1 MRFLGGF
8 LKVLSIFIMIVA
20 TIVCTAVAVMADVME
35 AYLIM
40 GGALLC
46 ALIVT
51 LNVWG
56 TGMALSQTAKLKKKV
71 QALEERLNVIA
82 MQRYVAPEAIQP
94 RPLQTQPAEV
104 SGESETPIVQEDQP
118 VAAPVAPAAPVNEKK
133 KSKIWIPIV
142 VIAGVLILGIVG
154 LLVIKT
160 LLGGLFGGQMEN
172 PAESETQTEVIWEEQ
187 PMEEAPMEE
196 VPCGMTVD
204 SVWVDDSYQDE
215 DGSSLKMVYLFY
227 TLEASDSNLK
237 IDSKYTQM
245 IINGNVYESDH
256 FADKAAVCKYTPNY
270 YYGSYIRDVYVGES
284 KQVVATFKIPE
295 GDLEGGKEIKLQDS
309 QIPGIDSITLY
320 SDEFQ
325 HATVPEEVAAMV
337 DPEGFEAEMLAREEA
352 DSDTA
357 KKVKKCLNGYYW
369 TFYVNSTSYKI
380 EFWEKNNFCVTTAF
394 GANEGTYSVRNG
406 YIFCTYPDTGYTV
419 EIPYSFDESGNFDLD
434 TIGGFDVFS

>member
-8 LKVLSIFIMIVA
+8 LKTLSILLLIAA
-20 TIVCTAVAVMADVME
+20 TIVCTAIAVMADVME
-35 AYLIM
+35 AYLVM
-40 GGALLC
+40 GGVLLVC
-46 ALIVT
+46 LIVA

-56 TGMALSQTAKLKKKV
+56 TGMALTTAAKLKKRV
-71 QALEERLNVIA
+71 AALEQRLI
-82 MQRYVAPEAIQP
+82 MAPVVP
-94 RPLQTQPAEV
+94 QTPVVRQAPATDPAPQSV
-104 SGESETPIVQEDQP
+104 GEENETGNEPVKEPIMT
-118 VAAPVAPAAPVNEKK
+118 PVAPIPEKK

-142 VIAGVLILGIVG
+142 VVVGVLILGIVG

-160 LLGGLFGGQMEN
+160 LIGNLFGVQMEN
-172 PAESETQTEVIWEEQ
+172 PVEGETQTEVILEEL
-187 PMEEAPMEE
+187 PPAEE
-196 VPCGMTVD
+196 VPCGMTID

-245 IINGNVYESDH
+245 IINGNMYESDH

-284 KQVVATFKIPE
+284 KKVVATFKIPE
-295 GDLEGGKEIKLQDS
+295 GDLEGGKEVKLQDS

-320 SDEFQ
+320 TDEFQ
-325 HATVPEEVAAMV
+325 HATASEEMAAMI
-337 DPEGFEAEMLAREEA
+337 DPEGFEAEMHAREEA
-352 DSDTA
+352 DSDTV

-380 EFWEKNNFCVTTAF
+380 EFWEKNNFAVTTAF
-394 GANEGTYSVRNG
+394 GTNEGTYSVRNG
-406 YIFCTYPDTGYTV
+406 YVFCTYPDTGYTV
-419 EIPYSFDESGNFDLD
+419 EIPYSFDEAGNFDLD